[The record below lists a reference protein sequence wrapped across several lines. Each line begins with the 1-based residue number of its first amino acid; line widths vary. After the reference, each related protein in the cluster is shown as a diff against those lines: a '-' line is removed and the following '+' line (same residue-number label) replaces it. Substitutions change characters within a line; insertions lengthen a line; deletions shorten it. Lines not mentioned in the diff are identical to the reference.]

1 MGLTNFVILKYK
13 LDIMSY
19 LLIFMCFLIATML
32 SSMFIPRILLVAYR
46 KRLFDIPDE
55 RKIHEKEVPRLGGIS
70 FLPSILFSLCF
81 ITGIRYQLGY
91 PIPAGILDFLIPE
104 FYLLVCGLILL
115 YLVGIKDDLVG
126 VYSRSKLMVQIVAAC
141 LLPLSGLWINNL
153 YGLLGIHELTPWVGI
168 PLTVLGILF
177 IINAINLIDGID
189 GLASGLS
196 SIPLL
201 LFGIQFLY
209 FDFWTYSMLAFA
221 TLGVL
226 IPFFY
231 YNVFGKAEHCR
242 KIFMGDTGSLTLGY
256 LLAFL
261 AIRYVVYK
269 PEQFPSSDSVLIAAL
284 STLAIPLF
292 DVFRV
297 IFLRIRT
304 SRPLFIADKNHIH
317 HKLLAIGFTP
327 REALLYIL
335 FAGYTF
341 CLVNTVLSF
350 YVSCNI
356 LLAMDIAVYTIIN
369 MWLDW
374 VRDKKKTFE

>member
-1 MGLTNFVILKYK
+1 
-13 LDIMSY
+13 MSY
-19 LLIFMCFLIATML
+19 MLILLCLLIAIVL
-32 SSMFIPRILLVAYR
+32 SSMFIPRILVVAYK
-46 KRLFDIPDE
+46 KRLFDVPDK
-55 RKIHEKEVPRLGGIS
+55 RKVHNKEVPRLGGIS

-81 ITGIRYQLGY
+81 TTGLRYQLGY
-91 PIPAGILDFLIPE
+91 TIPIATLDFLIPE

-126 VYSRSKLMVQIVAAC
+126 VYSRSKLMVQIAAAC
-141 LLPLSGLWINNL
+141 MLPLSGLWINNL
-153 YGLLGIHELTPWVGI
+153 YGLLGIYELTPWFGI
-168 PLTVLGILF
+168 PLTILGIVF
-177 IINAINLIDGID
+177 IVNAINLIDGID

-196 SIPLL
+196 SIPLVVFGF
-201 LFGIQFLY
+201 LFFSS
-209 FDFWTYSMLAFA
+209 DFWTYSMLAFA

-226 IPFFY
+226 LPFFY
-231 YNVFGKAEHCR
+231 YNVFGNAEHCR
-242 KIFMGDTGSLTLGY
+242 KIFMGDTGSLTLGF

-261 AIRYVVYK
+261 VIRYAVYR
-269 PEQFPSSDSVLIAAL
+269 PSEYPSSECAL
-284 STLAIPLF
+284 MTVISTLIIPLF

-297 IFLRIRT
+297 IFLRFRT
-304 SRPLFIADKNHIH
+304 RQPIFGADRNHIH

>member
-1 MGLTNFVILKYK
+1 MGLTNFLVLKYK

-19 LLIFMCFLIATML
+19 LLIFMCFLIAFAL

-55 RKIHEKEVPRLGGIS
+55 RKVHEKEVPRLGGIS

-91 PIPAGILDFLIPE
+91 PIPAGTLNFLIPE
-104 FYLLVCGLILL
+104 FYLLICGLILL

-126 VYSRSKLMVQIVAAC
+126 VYSRSKLMVQIAAAC

-168 PLTVLGILF
+168 PLTILGIVF
-177 IINAINLIDGID
+177 IVNAINLIDGID

-196 SIPLL
+196 SIPLVVFSF
-201 LFGIQFLY
+201 LFFSN
-209 FDFWTYSMLAFA
+209 DFWTYSMLAFA

-226 IPFFY
+226 VPFFY
-231 YNVFGKAEHCR
+231 YNVFGNAEHCR
-242 KIFMGDTGSLTLGY
+242 KIFMGDTGSLTLGF

-261 AIRYVVYK
+261 AIRYAVYR
-269 PEQFPSSDSVLIAAL
+269 PSEYPSSECALMIAV
-284 STLAIPLF
+284 STLIIPLF

-297 IFLRIRT
+297 IFLRFRT
-304 SRPLFIADKNHIH
+304 RRPIFEADKNHIH

-327 REALLYIL
+327 RQVLLCTL
-335 FAGYTF
+335 LAGYVF
-341 CLVNTVLSF
+341 CGVNIALSSYVNCNLLLLGDILIYTVVNL
-350 YVSCNI
+350 
-356 LLAMDIAVYTIIN
+356 
-369 MWLDW
+369 WLDW
-374 VRDKKKTFE
+374 LRNKKRKN